1 MATGV
6 RDIDIALLRAFVAVV
21 STGSMT
27 AAARVVHL
35 SQGAVSQQIKR
46 LEGLLDAILFDRGGD
61 SLKPTPAGQRLL
73 AHAQRLIALNDE
85 VVRAMR
91 GADEPGE
98 IRLGVAHDV
107 AELMAP
113 TVFQAFRRRHP
124 EVQLTLLSDNNQ
136 SMRELLRGGQV
147 DLAVLAERE
156 PGQGEELLLSDDLV
170 WVGARGGEAPRRRPL
185 PVAVCHEERCG
196 VRAATIEALGHAGI
210 PWRPIGH
217 LGHLESVT
225 GTIEADMA
233 VSTFLANSVPDGLD
247 VLRGHGLPALP
258 HYYVNLRR
266 LPGADGAALRTLE
279 GCIRASFARGEA

>member
-1 MATGV
+1 MTGV

-21 STGSMT
+21 NTGSMT
-27 AAARVVHL
+27 AAARAVSL
-35 SQGAVSQQIKR
+35 TQGAVSQQIKR

-73 AHAQRLIALNDE
+73 AHAHRLIALNDE
-85 VVRAMR
+85 VLRAMR
-91 GADEPGE
+91 GDDAPQE

-107 AELMAP
+107 AELLAP
-113 TVFQAFRRRHP
+113 NVFQEFRRRHP
-124 EVQLTLLSDNNQ
+124 QVQLSLLSDSNG

-147 DLAVLAERE
+147 DLALLAERE

-170 WVGARGGEAPRRRPL
+170 WVGAPGGAAPLSRPL

-196 VRAATIEALGHAGI
+196 VRAATIEALGRAGI

-217 LGHLESVT
+217 LGHLESVA
-225 GTIEADMA
+225 GTVAADMA
-233 VSTFLANSVPDGLD
+233 VSTFLADSVPEGLET
-247 VLRGHGLPALP
+247 LRDHGLPALP

-266 LPGADGAALRTLE
+266 LPGADGDALRALE
-279 GCIRASFARGEA
+279 RCIRDGFARADG